1 MDLNRAGWRTW
12 ARLLAVLVLLAVAL
26 LLVGGQRAPV

>member
-12 ARLLAVLVLLAVAL
+12 AVLLTVLVLLAVAL
-26 LLVGGQRAPV
+26 LLVGRAIEPS

>member
-12 ARLLAVLVLLAVAL
+12 AALLAVLVLLAVAL
-26 LLVGGQRAPV
+26 LLVGRQLEPS

>member
-12 ARLLAVLVLLAVAL
+12 AVLLAVLVLLAVAL
-26 LLVGGQRAPV
+26 LLVGRLIEPS